1 LQLFPTEIDIDPTE
15 GFTPQ
20 KDIFGR
26 AAFGVRLTRIVR
38 ALENPSVL
46 LLDAPWGTGKT
57 TFVRMWQGELAQAQI
72 PSIYFDAFAN
82 DYQEDAFLAV
92 ASQIIA
98 QAESVKPRKGEAI
111 NTFRKQALRTAK
123 ILGRASLRFAVR
135 AATAGVV
142 EGEHLEKA
150 AAEVAKDF
158 GDETTKAIDELLRE
172 RLESHDSDRKIF
184 ENFKEALGELALA
197 LSSPHKNENDG
208 LEGDSSEAEHSPPLV
223 FIIDELDRC
232 RASFALEI
240 LEKVKHFFSVNGVVF
255 VLVSSLKQLETA
267 VCFAYGDIDAHTYL
281 EKFYQLR
288 ILLPGGRLDRPD
300 MATATYLRHLG
311 CNQNVAEVID
321 EASRMYPLSLR
332 TIERIVAYLKIIQV
346 SVGQKGLFIPSIC
359 AILCILKVVKPE
371 LYDQARKAQLVFGQ
385 LDEVFHFSAWRG
397 QHDPQERTALSK
409 RVEEWWLFALGVS
422 KDEQKNTQFQQTL
435 WQYDMEAP
443 RIIPHFCDVM
453 DGFAFP
459 EAS

>member
-1 LQLFPTEIDIDPTE
+1 MDIDPAE

-20 KDIFGR
+20 RDIFGR
-26 AAFGVRLTRIVR
+26 ADFGARLTRIVP

-57 TFVRMWQGELAQAQI
+57 TFVKMWQGQLAQAKI

-98 QAESVKPRKGEAI
+98 QAENVKPRKGEAI
-111 NTFRKQALRTAK
+111 KTFKKEALRTAK

-135 AATAGVV
+135 AATAGVI
-142 EGEHLEKA
+142 ESEDLKKA

-158 GDETTKAIDELLRE
+158 GDEATKAIDDLLKE

-184 ENFKEALGELALA
+184 DSFKEALGELALE
-197 LSSPHKNENDG
+197 LSSPHKSESND
-208 LEGDSSEAEHSPPLV
+208 LDREFSEAERLPPLV

-232 RASFALEI
+232 RPSFALEI
-240 LEKVKHFFSVNGVVF
+240 LEKVKHLFSVNGVVF

-288 ILLPGGRLDRPD
+288 ILFPVGRQGRPD
-300 MATATYLRHLG
+300 MATATYLRYLG
-311 CNQNVAEVID
+311 CNENIADVID
-321 EASRMYPLSLR
+321 EASSIYPLSLR
-332 TIERIVAYLKIIQV
+332 TIERIVAYSKLIQI
-346 SVGQKGLFIPSIC
+346 SVGQKGLFVPQII
-359 AILCILKVVKPE
+359 AILCMLKVLKPDV
-371 LYDQARKAQLVFGQ
+371 YDRARKSQLSFEQ
-385 LDEVFHFSAWRG
+385 LDEVFHFSAWRNSRNS
-397 QHDPQERTALSK
+397 QERTHLSE
-409 RVEEWWLFALGVS
+409 RVENWWLFALGVMND
-422 KDEQKNTQFQQTL
+422 KRNEMQFQQML
-435 WQYDMEAP
+435 WSYNIEPP
-443 RIIPHFCDVM
+443 RIIPYFCDLM

-459 EAS
+459 GGP